1 MFQIF
6 HDFWVQQLPF
16 FQDFYAMYY
25 VLDLFTFIVFFRLLF
40 SISSLVFP
48 GVKK

>member
-16 FQDFYAMYY
+16 FQDFYVMYY

-40 SISSLVFP
+40 SLANLIFP
-48 GVKK
+48 GDHK